1 MAKPDYDDDLPVL
14 NEVVESGN
22 ESIIQSSRLG
32 REVLRELEV
41 LQRNTSEPFTIDADH
56 AIDLVA
62 DTAPTEDDGEYIDLE
77 QLVDNLV
84 DKHITELRKDIT
96 QLLECVKKRP

>member
-1 MAKPDYDDDLPVL
+1 MATPDCIRDRPVL

-41 LQRNTSEPFTIDADH
+41 LQRNTSEPFTIDADN
-56 AIDLVA
+56 AIDSEA
-62 DTAPTEDDGEYIDLE
+62 DTALTENEELE

-96 QLLECVKKRP
+96 HLLERVSKRP

>member
-1 MAKPDYDDDLPVL
+1 MATLDYDDDLPVL
-14 NEVVESGN
+14 NEVVETGN

-41 LQRNTSEPFTIDADH
+41 LQRNIPEPFTIDADN
-56 AIDLVA
+56 AIDLSAEAPLA
-62 DTAPTEDDGEYIDLE
+62 DDDDLE

-84 DKHITELRKDIT
+84 DKHITELRRDIT
-96 QLLECVKKRP
+96 QLLERVKKRQ